1 MKKKIVITGGA
12 GFIGSHLVNFLLKDK
27 HEIIVIDDFS
37 TGDIEN
43 LHPDAT
49 LHKAALEN
57 IDTSIL
63 EGVDIIFHLAS
74 ISGEA
79 VSFHSPNTCF
89 LRNIQASC
97 NLLRCC
103 IEAKVK
109 KIVFTSSMAVYG
121 NRQTAPFSED
131 LPCNPTDPYGVSK
144 QTIENLIRT
153 YGNLNFFEWN
163 ILRLHTVY
171 GSRMNLSDPYR
182 GVTGIF
188 ISQALQKKAVSIY
201 GDGMQTRAF
210 TFVEDIIPNIA
221 KSGLDESINKQILN
235 LGSGRPWSL
244 INVAKAVFEILGEPE
259 NISFFPQR
267 MGEAKDA
274 FTTSQRA
281 REVFG
286 DLPETDF
293 RVGLA
298 STIAWAKTKNNLRFN
313 AKMLDLDLNLGES
326 PIPWLKG

>member
-1 MKKKIVITGGA
+1 MKKKIVVTGGA
-12 GFIGSHLVNFLLKDK
+12 GFVGSHLVNFLLKHK
-27 HEIIVIDDFS
+27 HEIIIIDDFS
-37 TGDIEN
+37 TGNIEN
-43 LHPDAT
+43 INPDAD
-49 LHKAALEN
+49 LQKVALEN
-57 IDTSIL
+57 IKPSIF
-63 EGVDIIFHLAS
+63 EGVDIVFHLAS

-79 VSFHSPNTCF
+79 VSFHSPDTCF
-89 LRNIQASC
+89 LRNIQAGY
-97 NLLRCC
+97 NLIRCC
-103 IEAKVK
+103 IESKVK
-109 KIVFTSSMAVYG
+109 KLVFTSSMAVYG
-121 NRQTAPFSED
+121 NRQLPPFSENMRCD
-131 LPCNPTDPYGVSK
+131 PTDPYGVSK
-144 QTIENLIRT
+144 QAIENLIET
-153 YGNLNFFEWN
+153 YGNLDLFEWN
-163 ILRLHTVY
+163 ILRLHSVY

-182 GVTGIF
+182 GVIGIF
-188 ISQALQKKAVSIY
+188 ISQALQKRAISIY
-201 GDGMQTRAF
+201 GDGEQTRAF

-221 KSGLDESINKQILN
+221 KSGLDEKINKQILN
-235 LGSGRPWSL
+235 LGSGRPLSL

-281 REVFG
+281 RKVFG

-298 STIAWAKTKNNLRFN
+298 STIEWAKTKNNLRFN